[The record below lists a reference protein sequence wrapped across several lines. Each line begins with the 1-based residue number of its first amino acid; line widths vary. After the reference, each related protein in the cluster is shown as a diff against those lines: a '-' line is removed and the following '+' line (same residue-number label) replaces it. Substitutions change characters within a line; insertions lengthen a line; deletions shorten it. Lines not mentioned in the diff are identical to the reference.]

1 MGAMKEQ
8 AKGVGQEV
16 GGKIKEET
24 GDALDDRGMEGR
36 GAAKKIEGQVR
47 QDAARPMEK
56 AEGAGRELK
65 GNVKEEFGRATGNP
79 RLENEGTDEKI
90 SGNIKKNSNY

>member
-8 AKGVGQEV
+8 AKGVGQEIK
-16 GGKIKEET
+16 GKIKEET
-24 GDALDDRGMEGR
+24 GDALDDRGMEAR
-36 GAAKKIEGQVR
+36 GAAKKFEGQVR

-56 AEGAGRELK
+56 AEGAAREVK
-65 GNVKEEFGRATGNP
+65 GAIKEDFGRATGNP
-79 RLENEGTDEKI
+79 RLEDEGTDEKI